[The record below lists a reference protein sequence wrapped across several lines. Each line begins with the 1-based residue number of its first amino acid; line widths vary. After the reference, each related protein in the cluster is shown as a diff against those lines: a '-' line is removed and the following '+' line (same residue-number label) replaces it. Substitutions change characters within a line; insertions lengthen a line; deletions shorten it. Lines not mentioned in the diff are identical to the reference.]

1 MKYFWLFITLA
12 VVSLLLFFGREG
24 FGSTSPGT
32 LIQLQSSHV
41 PTMSDFYLNM

>member
-1 MKYFWLFITLA
+1 MKYFWMFFVAA
-12 VVSLLLFFGREG
+12 VISILLYVGREG